1 MPVNTPNASAQRRRA
16 TGIADRYEPGQEADM
31 PKSIIVAVAGATGK
45 QGGAVARMLLHH
57 GHQVR
62 ALTRRPE
69 SKAAAE
75 LQALGADIY
84 EADLDDN
91 AAVRRATRRADAFF
105 LMATPYEA
113 GVEAEVRQARTAAKA
128 AKQASV
134 KHLVYSSVASANQG
148 TGVPHF
154 DSKREVEV
162 YIQKLGIP
170 FTLVGP
176 VFFMENLLGPMFIQ
190 GLRAGT
196 LSMPL
201 PASRPLQ
208 VVAVE
213 DIAGFVRVVLER
225 PSEFQGKRI
234 DIASDSLTGPEM
246 AKALS
251 QAYGRDISYA
261 EASLD
266 PVRAQSTDLARMW
279 EWFDQVGYTVD
290 LDGIVRSYPDVGWH
304 GFRRWAREQDLSVLD
319 VAGPEQPTA

>member
-1 MPVNTPNASAQRRRA
+1 
-16 TGIADRYEPGQEADM
+16 M
-31 PKSIIVAVAGATGK
+31 PKPITIAVAGATGK
-45 QGGAVARMLLHH
+45 QGGAVARMLLHR

-62 ALTRRPE
+62 ALTRRPD
-69 SKAAAE
+69 SKAAAD
-75 LQALGADIY
+75 LQALGADIC

-91 AAVRRATRRADAFF
+91 AAVQRATEGADAFF

-128 AKQASV
+128 AKEAGV
-134 KHLVYSSVASANQG
+134 KHLVYSSVASADQD

-154 DSKREVEV
+154 DSKRNVEV
-162 YIQKLGIP
+162 YIRKLGIP
-170 FTLVGP
+170 CTIVGP
-176 VFFMENLLGPMFIQ
+176 VFFMENLLGPMFIH

-201 PASRPLQ
+201 PPSRPLQ

-225 PSEFQGKRI
+225 PGEFQGKRI

-251 QAYGRDISYA
+251 QVNGWDISYA

-266 PVRAQSTDLARMW
+266 PVRTESTDLARMW
-279 EWFDQVGYTVD
+279 EWFDQVGYSVD
-290 LDGIVRSYPDVGWH
+290 LDALVRSYPDVGWH
-304 GFRRWAREQDLSVLD
+304 DFRRWAREQDWSVLD
-319 VAGPEQPTA
+319 VAGLEQPTA